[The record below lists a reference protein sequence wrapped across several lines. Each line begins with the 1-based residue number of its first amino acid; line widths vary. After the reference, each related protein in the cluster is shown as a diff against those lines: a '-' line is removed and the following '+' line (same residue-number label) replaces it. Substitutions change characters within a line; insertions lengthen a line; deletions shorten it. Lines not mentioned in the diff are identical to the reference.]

1 MGWPTISS
9 IFCPLGRPEPASGPP
24 PSAAAIRI
32 TDAAMAGTSRNSA
45 KISGGAAPTP
55 YGHEVDVDAR
65 LRELGLELPTPMTP
79 AGNYVP
85 AATVGDLVY
94 LSGAGPLRPDGT
106 MVVGKVGDGG
116 LDLDAAREAARL
128 TGLQLL
134 AALRAEIGDLGRV
147 RRVARIFGMVNCAP
161 GFNRTPAV
169 IDGCSDLLVEVLGD
183 AGRGARSAVGM
194 AELPF
199 DIAVEIEAVVQVST

>member
-1 MGWPTISS
+1 VHIEPEHPGEDQPLTIEILLRRGPADGKIRS
-9 IFCPLGRPEPASGPP
+9 RPA
-24 PSAAAIRI
+24 
-32 TDAAMAGTSRNSA
+32 
-45 KISGGAAPTP
+45 P
-55 YGHEVDVDAR
+55 YGQGVDVDAR
-65 LRELGLELPTPMTP
+65 LRELGLEIPNPMTP

-94 LSGAGPLRPDGT
+94 LSGAGPVRPDGS

-134 AALRAEIGDLGRV
+134 AALRTEIGDLGRV

-199 DIAVEIEAVVQVST
+199 DIAVEIEAVVQVSR